1 MQAVEAKRI
10 IEALATGI
18 DPITGEVLP
27 DDSPVN
33 EPQVI
38 RALFMAANALVTEA
52 AAVEADTRKRA
63 STRVM
68 AGKPWSE
75 EEDVRLLEGFDAG
88 KTVNELAVIHL
99 RKHGG
104 IEARLIKHGRLPASG
119 GSNGGNSP

>member
-38 RALFMAANALVTEA
+38 RALFTAANALVT
-52 AAVEADTRKRA
+52 
-63 STRVM
+63 
-68 AGKPWSE
+68 
-75 EEDVRLLEGFDAG
+75 DAG
-88 KTVNELAVIHL
+88 QAVGTRGH
-99 RKHGG
+99 
-104 IEARLIKHGRLPASG
+104 
-119 GSNGGNSP
+119 

>member
-1 MQAVEAKRI
+1 M
-10 IEALATGI
+10 
-18 DPITGEVLP
+18 
-27 DDSPVN
+27 
-33 EPQVI
+33 I

-52 AAVEADTRKRA
+52 PAVEADTRKRA